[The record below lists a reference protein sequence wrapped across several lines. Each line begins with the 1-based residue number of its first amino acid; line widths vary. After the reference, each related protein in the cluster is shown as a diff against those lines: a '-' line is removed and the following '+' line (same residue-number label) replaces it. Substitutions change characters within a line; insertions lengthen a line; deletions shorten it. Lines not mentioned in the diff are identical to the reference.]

1 MLSSIKSMLGIC
13 VPSNNEEK
21 EENVLSINDTTP
33 ILEFPIQTNQKI
45 VDAHM
50 SRLFIH
56 EFGTYL
62 TKDEINNSY
71 TFSDLLRCFNNKSI
85 KLDKEQVDI
94 LNELDCEFLDKTISD
109 EEMNRFLDM
118 NSLTEIKLAIK
129 TSDFT
134 DYKKIFNKY
143 PEVITIIE
151 NVCNYKPKINNT
163 DYINYNNNVEID
175 DTNTSE
181 YSYSKDVYEKPY
193 VDEILKFIEEK
204 NKEVNEYEIKLL
216 ETDDNEFVVKIKKL
230 EIHIKYLRKLY
241 TELMLKLT
249 TPSFDNSINYSE
261 ELPENLKEWINDK
274 YLKKA
279 FRTNK

>member
-118 NSLTEIKLAIK
+118 NSLTEIKIAIK